1 MNIALYRGLVFG
13 LIITALFSSL
23 AINCHQ
29 YKVISETRLG
39 RDAAISDYQNTVTKY
54 VNAQDEVVTLSR
66 ATELS
71 QREYKKALDA
81 KELQWIKEF
90 KDYKKTES
98 ASSTR

>member
-29 YKVISETRLG
+29 YKVISETRQG